1 MTQQKKLISPKA
13 LKVRA
18 NQVYDIPPL
27 QYYSLM
33 YTIEHQSK
41 DKGVRNIKGELI
53 STCNLD
59 VSKEIDYI
67 IAKRVLINSIMYN

>member
-27 QYYSLM
+27 QYYSFM

-41 DKGVRNIKGELI
+41 DKKVIGLDGKYL

-59 VSKEIDYI
+59 VSKKIDYI